1 MRLHRTLRA
10 PNPRRV
16 AIFIAEKGIT
26 GIELVDVDL
35 ASQGHREPAFVVR
48 SPFSKVPALELPD
61 GRVLTESRA
70 IQTWLEARFPEPN
83 LMGRDAGER
92 AFIEEA
98 DRQAEFYLLFPLAMW
113 IRHGHPG
120 FASIES
126 PQYADYAATQG
137 SRGRDGAA
145 IMDRML
151 SNRDW
156 IAGDRYTVADITA
169 FCALEFARGLAKWQ
183 PSDDGL
189 TRLQEWRDRVASRPS
204 SSAL

>member
-1 MRLHRTLRA
+1 MKLHRTLRA

-16 AIFIAEKGIT
+16 AIFIAEKAIT
-26 GIELVDVDL
+26 GIEHVDVDL
-35 ASQGHREPAFVVR
+35 ASHAHREPAFMVR

-61 GRVLTESRA
+61 GRVITESRA
-70 IQTWLEARFPEPN
+70 IQTWLEARFPEAN
-83 LMGRDAGER
+83 LMGRDGEER

-98 DRQAEFYLLFPLAMW
+98 DRQAELYLLFPLAMW
-113 IRHGHPG
+113 VRHTHPG
-120 FASIES
+120 LAMLEQ
-126 PQYADYAATQG
+126 PQFPDYAASQAA
-137 SRGRDGAA
+137 RGREGAA

-169 FCALEFARGLAKWQ
+169 FCALEFARGLVKWR

-189 TRLQEWRDRVASRPS
+189 TRLQEWRDRVAVRPS